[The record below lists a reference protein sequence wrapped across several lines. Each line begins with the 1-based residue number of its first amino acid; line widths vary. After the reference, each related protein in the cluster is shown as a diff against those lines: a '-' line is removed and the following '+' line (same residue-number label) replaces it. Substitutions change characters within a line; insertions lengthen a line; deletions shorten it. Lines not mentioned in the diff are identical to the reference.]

1 MTADE
6 QEPDSPEEKQAEDSA
21 NWGGRIGRAV
31 SSSRNVAGSARTAAV
46 NAGSSARNMAGNA
59 AEPTRRAAEVAKG
72 VASAASEKIK
82 RPIDIISLAEFRTE
96 FEQFVQAI
104 STAAIGIHQD
114 QSALRER
121 LDRLE
126 ERLAHLEEAASNGGF

>member
-6 QEPDSPEEKQAEDSA
+6 QGPDSPEEKQAEDTA
-21 NWGGRIGRAV
+21 NWRGRIGRAV
-31 SSSRNVAGSARTAAV
+31 SSSRNVAGSARTAAE

-72 VASAASEKIK
+72 VTSAASEKSK
-82 RPIDIISLAEFRTE
+82 RPIDIISLAEYRTE

-126 ERLAHLEEAASNGGF
+126 ERLAHLEEAASNGGS

>member
-1 MTADE
+1 MTPDE

-21 NWGGRIGRAV
+21 NWRGRIGRAV
-31 SSSRNVAGSARTAAV
+31 SSSKNVAGSARTAAE
-46 NAGSSARNMAGNA
+46 NAGTSALNVAGNA

-72 VASAASEKIK
+72 VTNAAREKIR

-114 QSALRER
+114 QSTLSER

-126 ERLAHLEEAASNGGF
+126 ERLSRLEEAATNGDS

>member
-1 MTADE
+1 M
-6 QEPDSPEEKQAEDSA
+6 S
-21 NWGGRIGRAV
+21 V
-31 SSSRNVAGSARTAAV
+31 
-46 NAGSSARNMAGNA
+46 AGNA

-72 VASAASEKIK
+72 VSNAASEKIR
-82 RPIDIISLAEFRTE
+82 RPIDIISLADFRTE

-114 QSALRER
+114 QSTLSER

-126 ERLAHLEEAASNGGF
+126 ERLSRLEEAATNDGS